1 LETNPQKNQSKKNL
15 PNTFYRYSS
24 LGIQMGATIFLFA
37 FAGVKLDAWLALK
50 FPVFT
55 LVLTLAGV
63 CGTMYYAIKEISK
76 YK

>member
-1 LETNPQKNQSKKNL
+1 
-15 PNTFYRYSS
+15 
-24 LGIQMGATIFLFA
+24 MGATIFLFA

-50 FPVFT
+50 FPACT
-55 LVLTLAGV
+55 LILTLAGV